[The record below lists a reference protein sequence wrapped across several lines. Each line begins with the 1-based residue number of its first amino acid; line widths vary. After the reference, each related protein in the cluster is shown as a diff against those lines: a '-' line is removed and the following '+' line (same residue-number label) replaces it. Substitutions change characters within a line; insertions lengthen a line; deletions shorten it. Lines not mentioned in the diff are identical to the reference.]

1 MTLTFDEV
9 ILRPLLDGLKSQAL
23 VAYTAQDDNGDRRTG
38 GMDLSDRRETERIRE
53 GKVQEHRIEP
63 LTTEKRESLP
73 QRFRTG
79 NLELL
84 DAPFRKEILR
94 ELSIDVIVFDEEHFD
109 HLTPQLSRDPLSPVP
124 NFQAWTS
131 CL

>member
-9 ILRPLLDGLKSQAL
+9 ILRPLLDGLKTQAL
-23 VAYTAQDDNGDRRTG
+23 VAHAAQDDNGDRRTG

-53 GKVQEHRIEP
+53 GKVQEHCIEP
-63 LTTEKRESLP
+63 LTAEKRESLS
-73 QRFRTG
+73 QRFRTR

-94 ELSIDVIVFDEEHFD
+94 ELSVDVIVFDEEHFD
-109 HLTPQLSRDPLSPVP
+109 HLTPSLSHEPLRPATKRD
-124 NFQAWTS
+124 
-131 CL
+131 